1 MLVTNENLLVDC
13 HWLSQQ
19 LTNPQVK
26 IVDASMNKILGR
38 TPVLYDELTCIF
50 GSLDLALE
58 EALANPDA
66 PLANTIPS
74 AAQFATHMDKLGIAN
89 DDIVVIYDNQG
100 VYSSPRAWWLFKLMG
115 HQQVVIL
122 NGGLVDW
129 LAGGFATQSKHSIAV
144 AKQDY
149 QAQIDES
156 WLATQKQVER
166 VIDESNSAIIDARG
180 ELRFK
185 GLSKEPRPNVRP
197 GHIPSSLN
205 LPFAEVLNGE
215 FYKTSAQLQLV
226 FQSLINSQSNV
237 IFTCGSG
244 ITACII
250 MLGAYIAGYQNL
262 RVYDGSWAEWGAD
275 ELLPVES

>member
-1 MLVTNENLLVDC
+1 MSLSKESLLVDC

-19 LTNPQVK
+19 LANPKVK

-38 TPVLYDELTCIF
+38 TPILYDEPTCIV

-58 EALANPDA
+58 EALADPDA
-66 PLANTIPS
+66 PLANTISS
-74 AAQFATHMDKLGIAN
+74 AAQFAAHMDKLGIAN

-100 VYSSPRAWWLFKLMG
+100 VYSSPRAWWLFKTMG
-115 HQQVVIL
+115 HQQVVVL

-129 LAGGFATQSKHSIAV
+129 IKRGFATESKHSKAV
-144 AKQDY
+144 FKQDY
-149 QAQIDES
+149 QAQIDDS
-156 WLATQKQVER
+156 WLATQEQVEHA
-166 VIDESNSAIIDARG
+166 IDETNSAIIDARG

-205 LPFAEVLNGE
+205 LPFAEVLNDE
-215 FYKTSAQLQLV
+215 FYKTSAQLQIV

-275 ELLPVES
+275 ESLPVET

>member
-1 MLVTNENLLVDC
+1 MSLSKETLLVDC

-38 TPVLYDELTCIF
+38 TPILYEEPTCIA

-66 PLANTIPS
+66 PLANTMPS
-74 AAQFATHMDKLGIAN
+74 AAQFAAHMDKLGIAN

-100 VYSSPRAWWLFKLMG
+100 IYSSPRAWWLFKTMG
-115 HQQVVIL
+115 HQQVVVL

-129 LAGGFATQSKHSIAV
+129 LASGFTTKSKHSKAV
-144 AKQDY
+144 PKQGY
-149 QAQIDES
+149 QAQVDDS
-156 WLATQKQVER
+156 WLATQEQVER
-166 VIDESNSAIIDARG
+166 AIDAPNSAIIDARG

-226 FQSLINSQSNV
+226 FQPLINSQSSV

-250 MLGAYIAGYQNL
+250 MLGAYIASNQNL

-275 ELLPVES
+275 ESLPVET